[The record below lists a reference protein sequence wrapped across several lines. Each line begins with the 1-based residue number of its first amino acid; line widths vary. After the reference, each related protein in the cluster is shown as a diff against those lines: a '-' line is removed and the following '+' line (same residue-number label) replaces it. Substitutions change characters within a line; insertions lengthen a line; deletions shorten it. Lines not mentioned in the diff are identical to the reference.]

1 MYYLLI
7 CVIIK
12 YQHKPMREKKMITI
26 TNLTLNKIAMTLIA
40 FDVVMTLNAVTK
52 LAAAVA

>member
-52 LAAAVA
+52 LASAIA

>member
-1 MYYLLI
+1 MQYLFI
-7 CVIIK
+7 CVIINLSTQTNK
-12 YQHKPMREKKMITI
+12 RKKMLTI

-52 LAAAVA
+52 LASAIA

>member
-1 MYYLLI
+1 
-7 CVIIK
+7 
-12 YQHKPMREKKMITI
+12 MITI

>member
-1 MYYLLI
+1 ML
-7 CVIIK
+7 
-12 YQHKPMREKKMITI
+12 TI

-52 LAAAVA
+52 LASAIA

>member
-1 MYYLLI
+1 ML
-7 CVIIK
+7 
-12 YQHKPMREKKMITI
+12 TI

-40 FDVVMTLNAVTK
+40 FDIIITLNAVTK